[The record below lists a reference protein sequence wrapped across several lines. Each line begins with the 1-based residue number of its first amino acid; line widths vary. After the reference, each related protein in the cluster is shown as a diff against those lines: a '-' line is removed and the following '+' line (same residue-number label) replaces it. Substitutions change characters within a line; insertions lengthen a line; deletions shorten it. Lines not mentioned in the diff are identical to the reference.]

1 MEESTNDRI
10 SPREFR
16 AAEGVSDWRVL
27 FDGAR
32 AHYSSGT
39 FEKGAALVFAIAEL
53 ADAAGHHPDVELRYS
68 SVSVRLTSHDV
79 GDISRRD
86 LELAQRISVAAEELG
101 IVADPSQVQTVQ
113 IAIDALNI
121 PAVMPFWAA
130 VLGYRQK
137 GGEDVVD
144 PLRHGPDLWFQQMD
158 APRPQRN
165 RIHIDVSLPRDEAE
179 ARVAA
184 AVAAGGRI
192 VNDANA
198 PAYWTLADPE
208 GNEVDVAPW
217 RDDSD

>member
-1 MEESTNDRI
+1 MEENDRI

-16 AAEGVSDWRVL
+16 AAEGVTDWRIL

-32 AHYSSGT
+32 AHFSTGS

-68 SVSVRLTSHDV
+68 AVTVRLTSHDV

-86 LELAQRISVAAEELG
+86 LALARRISEVADELG
-101 IVADPSQVQTVQ
+101 IVADPSRVQTVQ
-113 IAIDALNI
+113 IAVDALDI
-121 PAVMPFWAA
+121 PAVMPFWEA
-130 VLGYRQK
+130 VLGYRID

-144 PLRHGPDLWFQQMD
+144 PLGHGPNVWFQQMD

-165 RIHIDVSLPRDEAE
+165 RIHIDVSVPRDEAE
-179 ARVAA
+179 ARITA

-192 VNDANA
+192 VNDAGA
-198 PAYWTLADPE
+198 PAWWTLADPE

>member
-1 MEESTNDRI
+1 MEQSTNDRI

-16 AAEGVSDWRVL
+16 ASEGVSDWRIV

-32 AHYSSGT
+32 AHFSSGS

-68 SVSVRLTSHDV
+68 SVTVRLISHDV

-86 LELAQRISVAAEELG
+86 LALAQRISSAADELG
-101 IVADPSQVQTVQ
+101 IVADPSRVQVVQ
-113 IAIDALNI
+113 IAVDALDI
-121 PAVMPFWAA
+121 PAVLPFWEA
-130 VLGYRQK
+130 VLGYRQD
-137 GGEDVVD
+137 GDEDVVD
-144 PLRHGPDLWFQQMD
+144 PLGHGPNVWFQQMD

-165 RIHIDVSLPRDEAE
+165 RIHIDVSVPRDEAE
-179 ARVAA
+179 RRVAA
-184 AVAAGGRI
+184 AVAAGGTI
-192 VNDANA
+192 VNGANA